1 MYVHV
6 HVQKGEYRAMA
17 YMELH
22 GIPLA
27 ALNSDKEG
35 WSWTKR
41 DKRIAIT
48 CIDLMGTA
56 EVRSLYYN
64 HNIYF
69 QKCLHVVYLLVVS
82 QYTCTVYICMYMYMY
97 IHMYM

>member
-1 MYVHV
+1 
-6 HVQKGEYRAMA
+6 MA

-22 GIPLA
+22 DIPLA

-41 DKRIAIT
+41 DTRIAIA

-56 EVRSLYYN
+56 EVRSLYHN
-64 HNIYF
+64 H
-69 QKCLHVVYLLVVS
+69 H
-82 QYTCTVYICMYMYMY
+82 
-97 IHMYM
+97 

>member
-1 MYVHV
+1 
-6 HVQKGEYRAMA
+6 MA

-22 GIPLA
+22 DIPLA

-56 EVRSLYYN
+56 EVRTLYHN
-64 HNIYF
+64 HIFTFKNVNMLFIF
-69 QKCLHVVYLLVVS
+69 
-82 QYTCTVYICMYMYMY
+82 TC
-97 IHMYM
+97 